1 MGDVSLFRLYV
12 LRATYLFI
20 VVGLG
25 FLIWPA
31 VLNPPANTEHMRGV
45 VRSVLAA
52 VSLLALVGLRYPLQM
67 LPLLFFELLWKSIWV
82 LAIGLP
88 LWLAG
93 ELNGAHRQTWTDC
106 LISMVIFLLAIPWG
120 YVLTHYVRQPSARW
134 RSKSAATARHEGT
147 HVFRRT
153 DTPFGQ

>member
-1 MGDVSLFRLYV
+1 MVEVSLGRLYL

-25 FLIWPA
+25 FMIWPS
-31 VLNPPANTEHMRGV
+31 VLNPPENTEHMRGV

-52 VSLLALVGLRYPLQM
+52 VSLLAMLGLRYPLQM

-88 LWLAG
+88 LWSAG
-93 ELNGAHRQTWTDC
+93 ELDAATRQTWTDC
-106 LISMVIFLLAIPWG
+106 LISIVLFLLVIPWG
-120 YVLTHYVRQPSARW
+120 YVLSHYLRQPADPW
-134 RSKSAATARHEGT
+134 TSKSAHSAQAEKFGAAR
-147 HVFRRT
+147 
-153 DTPFGQ
+153 PPL

>member
-1 MGDVSLFRLYV
+1 MADVSLLRLYV

-25 FLIWPA
+25 FMIWPA
-31 VLNPPANTEHMRGV
+31 LLSPPANTEHMRGV

-67 LPLLFFELLWKSIWV
+67 LPLLFFELLWKSIWI

-88 LWLAG
+88 LWSAS
-93 ELNGAHRQTWTDC
+93 ELDSAHRQTWTDC
-106 LISMVIFLLAIPWG
+106 LISIVLFLLAIPWG
-120 YVLTHYVRQPSARW
+120 YVLTHYVRQPGAPWKSGSADPT
-134 RSKSAATARHEGT
+134 SSSAGL
-147 HVFRRT
+147 
-153 DTPFGQ
+153 

>member
-1 MGDVSLFRLYV
+1 MGEVSIFRLYL

-25 FLIWPA
+25 FMIWPS
-31 VLNPPANTEHMRGV
+31 VLNPPENTEHMHGV

-52 VSLLALVGLRYPLQM
+52 VSLLALLGLRYPLQM

-88 LWLAG
+88 LWSAG
-93 ELNGAHRQTWTDC
+93 QLDSGTQQTWTDC
-106 LISMVIFLLAIPWG
+106 LISIVLFLLVIPWG
-120 YVLTHYVRQPSARW
+120 YVATQYIRRAGEPW
-134 RSKSAATARHEGT
+134 RSKSAHSAQAEDLGT
-147 HVFRRT
+147 MRSPPV
-153 DTPFGQ
+153 

>member
-1 MGDVSLFRLYV
+1 MGEVSLFRLYL

-25 FLIWPA
+25 FMIWPSI
-31 VLNPPANTEHMRGV
+31 LNPPENTEHMRGV

-67 LPLLFFELLWKSIWV
+67 LPLLFLELLWKSIWV

-88 LWLAG
+88 LWSAG
-93 ELNGAHRQTWTDC
+93 ELHAGTRQTWTDC
-106 LISMVIFLLAIPWG
+106 LISIVLFLLVIPWG
-120 YVLTHYVRQPSARW
+120 YVLTHYIRQPGASW
-134 RSKSAATARHEGT
+134 RSKSAQSVQAKELGAARSP
-147 HVFRRT
+147 RS
-153 DTPFGQ
+153 